1 MQEQASLAKTH
12 RGAKGAQAESLSMWI
27 KSMEL
32 LWFAAIIGLWVLLQA
47 VILPKFG
54 IST

>member
-1 MQEQASLAKTH
+1 
-12 RGAKGAQAESLSMWI
+12 
-27 KSMEL
+27 MEL

-54 IST
+54 ISTWLKPGCQVGSDKKIETIEQKKAD